1 MIHNRRHLHRLV
13 VLGVHAV
20 IGVFFWL
27 MLGEH
32 SQEWTAGAFSFY
44 FGLYVIEWL
53 DPKIGAFFTG
63 N

>member
-1 MIHNRRHLHRLV
+1 
-13 VLGVHAV
+13 
-20 IGVFFWL
+20 VFFWL

-44 FGLYVIEWL
+44 FGLFVIEWL